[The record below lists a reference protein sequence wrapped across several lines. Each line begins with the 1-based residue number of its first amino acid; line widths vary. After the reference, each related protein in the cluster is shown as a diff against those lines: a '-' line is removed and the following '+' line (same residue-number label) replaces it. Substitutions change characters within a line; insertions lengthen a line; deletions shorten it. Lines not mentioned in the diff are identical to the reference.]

1 MEESDV
7 YYVGAHVP
15 ITYISRV
22 PSTKWYTHSLVYQTK
37 ELAGKVLEGLIS
49 KGQIVAIKVH
59 FGERYT
65 QAYIRPIY
73 VRKVVDK
80 VKELGGRPFV
90 CDTLFSG
97 GRVLR
102 DDTGEAVWSRRAL
115 EEGLLTAAMNGFT
128 NETMGCPVL
137 FADAPSGLGYKE
149 HPFKGR
155 YLQKVY
161 IASAIAEADVLLSLA
176 HFKGHDVMAIG
187 GALKNVGVGCSS
199 KRGKWWIHHNAK
211 LNVDP
216 SKCTGCGECLR
227 QCPVG
232 AIEIVGGKAR
242 IISELCV
249 DCAFCLDYCQAGAFT
264 SRTFPSIE
272 EQEARVGE
280 SAAGII
286 DYFKGKAAFVN
297 LAMDIV
303 PLCDCD
309 AFQGIPIVP
318 DIGVLASKDPVALDR
333 ACVDLVNASIG
344 IPGSMAD
351 EARVLEPGVEK
362 LNTIAR
368 MRWKATPGATHVAP
382 DWKVML
388 EAAENLGVGR
398 QKYRLVRVNFGY
410 PPKSIEELFEAYE
423 ARGKGSR

>member
-1 MEESDV
+1 
-7 YYVGAHVP
+7 
-15 ITYISRV
+15 
-22 PSTKWYTHSLVYQTK
+22 
-37 ELAGKVLEGLIS
+37 
-49 KGQIVAIKVH
+49 
-59 FGERYT
+59 
-65 QAYIRPIY
+65 
-73 VRKVVDK
+73 
-80 VKELGGRPFV
+80 
-90 CDTLFSG
+90 
-97 GRVLR
+97 
-102 DDTGEAVWSRRAL
+102 
-115 EEGLLTAAMNGFT
+115 
-128 NETMGCPVL
+128 
-137 FADAPSGLGYKE
+137 
-149 HPFKGR
+149 
-155 YLQKVY
+155 
-161 IASAIAEADVLLSLA
+161 
-176 HFKGHDVMAIG
+176 
-187 GALKNVGVGCSS
+187 
-199 KRGKWWIHHNAK
+199 WWIHHNAK
-211 LNVDP
+211 LTVNP

-232 AIEIVGGKAR
+232 AIEIVGGKAN
-242 IISELCV
+242 IVSELCV
-249 DCAFCLDYCQAGAFT
+249 DCAFCIDYCQARAFT

-333 ACVDLVNASIG
+333 ACVDLVNASPG

-351 EARVLEPGVEK
+351 EAKVLEPGAEK

-388 EAAENLGVGR
+388 QAAEDLGLGK
-398 QKYRLVRVNFGY
+398 QKYRLLRMNFGY
-410 PPKSIEELFEAYE
+410 PPKSIEELFESYE
-423 ARGKGSR
+423 A